1 MAAEPILYIKETK
14 WSDKQLHHSHE
25 DDAGYDIVS
34 AERAVIPSGCGR
46 TFRTDLYIA
55 IPKGHVGIIKG
66 RSGLSIN
73 YGIECCNAG
82 VIDAGYR
89 GELRVKLYNTNTDG
103 VDYQVS
109 KGDRIAQ
116 LLILPIVHPSIIPAL
131 DLPDG
136 DRGNNGFGSTG
147 K

>member
-1 MAAEPILYIKETK
+1 MTPTIYLKKTK
-14 WSDKQLHHSHE
+14 WSDKQLHHAHE
-25 DDAGYDIVS
+25 YDAGYDIVS

-46 TFRTDLYIA
+46 TFKTGLFIA
-55 IPKGHVGIIKG
+55 IPNGYVGLVKG

-82 VIDAGYR
+82 VIDSGYR
-89 GELRVKLYNTNTDG
+89 GEVRVKLYNTNTDG
-103 VDYQVS
+103 VDYRVS

-116 LLILPIVHPSIIPAL
+116 LLILPITHPSITTVI